1 MIHST
6 LIRWCSFWAHRR
18 CISTLL
24 ILTNAV
30 AVAALASDRYQQQ
43 QNSDLQRFA
52 VKIVNSVPFRSPLSG
67 YGVYLGNGVILTAA
81 HVLGRW
87 TILENPRVEIA
98 NKTVS
103 AQIIRKGS
111 FPNMD
116 LALLA
121 VDKAAI
127 PSLQLWLNPL
137 CRSVVPVGA
146 PVIVVYPDRTI
157 PSRTVSPQ
165 LIAPKYRAKFDTLIS
180 EPEVSGS
187 GLYDLQKRCL
197 LGIMSAAIVTAGLGP
212 GLSRVGYF
220 VPSSKISAFIAAKLS
235 P

>member
-1 MIHST
+1 
-6 LIRWCSFWAHRR
+6 
-18 CISTLL
+18 
-24 ILTNAV
+24 
-30 AVAALASDRYQQQ
+30 
-43 QNSDLQRFA
+43 
-52 VKIVNSVPFRSPLSG
+52 
-67 YGVYLGNGVILTAA
+67 
-81 HVLGRW
+81 
-87 TILENPRVEIA
+87 
-98 NKTVS
+98 
-103 AQIIRKGS
+103 
-111 FPNMD
+111 MD

-220 VPSSKISAFIAAKLS
+220 YPPPRLAPSSQLSLARKPVAFDTLGATTPTQSHLNADPLKTTS
-235 P
+235 RA